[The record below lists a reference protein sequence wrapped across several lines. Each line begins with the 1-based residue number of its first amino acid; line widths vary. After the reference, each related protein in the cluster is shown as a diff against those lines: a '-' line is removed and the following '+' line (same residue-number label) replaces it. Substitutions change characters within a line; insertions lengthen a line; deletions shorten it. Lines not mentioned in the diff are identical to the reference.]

1 MPEIVMYTTAMCP
14 YCVRAKMLLQR
25 KGMSWEEKRIDLD
38 HGLMN
43 EMLQRSNRR
52 TVPQIFIGEHH
63 VGGYDDMAELDAM
76 GRLDPMLGLMPAG
89 VPGDAAHTR
98 DSSEDA
104 PT

>member
-1 MPEIVMYTTAMCP
+1 MPEIVMYTTGMCP

-38 HGLMN
+38 RGLMG

-52 TVPQIFIGEHH
+52 TVPQIFIDEYH
-63 VGGYDDMAELDAM
+63 VGGYDDMAEMDAM
-76 GRLDPMLGLMPAG
+76 GRLDPLLGLAPPA
-89 VPGDAAHTR
+89 VPGEAAHTL
-98 DSSEDA
+98 DASEDA

>member
-1 MPEIVMYTTAMCP
+1 MPEIVIYSTAMCP

-25 KGMSWEEKRIDLD
+25 KGIQWEEKRIDLD
-38 HGLMN
+38 RGLMR

-52 TVPQIFIGEHH
+52 TVPQIFIDDYH

-76 GRLDPMLGLMPAG
+76 GKLDPLLGLAAG
-89 VPGDAAHTR
+89 GISDDVAHGM